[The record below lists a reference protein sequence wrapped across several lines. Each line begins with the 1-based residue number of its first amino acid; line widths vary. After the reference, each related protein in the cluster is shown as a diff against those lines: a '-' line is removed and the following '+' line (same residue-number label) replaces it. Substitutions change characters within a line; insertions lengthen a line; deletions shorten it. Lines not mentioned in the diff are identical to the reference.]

1 MKINNNLEKVKE
13 KDFVA
18 DALYL
23 YRKNWKWFV
32 GSIII
37 CLLFAV
43 IFIKI
48 KASVYSI
55 NASLIVKKEDQK
67 ASSMMAS
74 AMMKSFGVGIGS
86 LMSSESTDD
95 DIEIFS
101 SQDLTK
107 KVVSKLGIYADYQLV
122 KFPVNKDLYKNS
134 PIQITMSPGVL
145 DTLSTTFMIKA
156 DITPRVFNFDVKAG
170 KNDLGS
176 FSFKKLPAII
186 KTPYGSLSIIKNDS
200 IKMTDSYQMNI
211 SLNGLNPKSEKLRN
225 AINVS
230 TLNKKTDVIGLE
242 IEDPNRQRGKDIL
255 NELIRQYNID
265 ALSDKN
271 KTAFSTATFLKGR
284 IDTLYA
290 EVSQIE
296 QNIQTFKKKNKL
308 IDAKTDVKISL
319 EKYNALQ
326 NQNSTLNVQLAML
339 QAIENQIKD
348 KRQNFDLLPTSIGLP
363 GNVNTFI
370 EKYNDAILT
379 RMRMLRNSNEE
390 NPIIQ
395 NLNQQI
401 STIGTNLI
409 VSLQNAKKD
418 LNISKSSSLQAENEV
433 NNWIGQLP
441 ETERGYVDLRRQ
453 QELKSQIYLF
463 LLQKYEETQLTLASS
478 EPKIK
483 IVDNAYALAKP
494 VSPRKIIALPIAFFA
509 GLIIGFMLV
518 CFRILRKKQISTIR
532 ELQNLAEAELLGVL
546 PCKDKSS
553 RMYESELKVLRTQLI
568 LSAPCNEA
576 CKTILITSV
585 ADSAIPVF
593 SAVQIA
599 QALAQT
605 GEKTL
610 LINLDITHSTDLK
623 RNDSPNSENMSTL
636 MLKSDLHPSASI
648 VETKQAGNLFYIES
662 GEDKRLSEMFS
673 NKRLELILSELKADF
688 GWIIINAPCLKRTPD
703 TILLSKFSDISTYV
717 FDLKNTSKNDIKLFN
732 NAIADSIYRENIHIV
747 GVADL
752 QHE

>member
-48 KASVYSI
+48 KAPVYSI

-418 LNISKSSSLQAENEV
+418 LNISKSSSIQAENEV

-494 VSPRKIIALPIAFFA
+494 VSPRKIIILPIAFFA
-509 GLIIGFMLV
+509 GLIFAAIIV
-518 CFRILRKKQISTIR
+518 CVRILRTERISSLR
-532 ELQNLAEAELLGVL
+532 ELQSISNIEVIGLL
-546 PCKDKSS
+546 PNSDAQSTAKY
-553 RMYESELKVLRTQLI
+553 YEKELKTNI
-568 LSAPCNEA
+568 LKNLDLAASQV
-576 CKTILITSV
+576 ILIGSNETS
-585 ADSAIPVF
+585 SCTI
-593 SAVQIA
+593 SIA
-599 QALAQT
+599 QKIAHDLASAGQ
-605 GEKTL
+605 KSIL
-610 LINLDITHSTDLK
+610 VNLDNTQPETV
-623 RNDSPNSENMSTL
+623 
-636 MLKSDLHPSASI
+636 HPSLK
-648 VETKQAGNLFYIES
+648 T
-662 GEDKRLSEMFS
+662 DKRLSDVILNKNNITVSELIYTTDLL
-673 NKRLELILSELKADF
+673 NYAVIDAVNDKRLPEIVSNQGFTKLFIELKSNFDRV
-688 GWIIINAPCLKRTPD
+688 ILNTSSLQSIPD
-703 TILLSKFSDISTYV
+703 SILLSRYSDMNLFVVNTK
-717 FDLKNTSKNDIKLFN
+717 DTLK
-732 NAIADSIYRENIHIV
+732 ENI
-747 GVADL
+747 L
-752 QHE
+752 QLNKTVDEINIKKAYLIGII